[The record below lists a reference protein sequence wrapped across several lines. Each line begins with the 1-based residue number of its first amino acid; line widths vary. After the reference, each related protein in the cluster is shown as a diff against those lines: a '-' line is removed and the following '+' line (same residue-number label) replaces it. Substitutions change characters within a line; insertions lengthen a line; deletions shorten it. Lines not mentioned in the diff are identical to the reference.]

1 MLTDE
6 SEGVPLPCLAALG
19 LLGCAEPLCL
29 GGTSPSRHPGSPTHS
44 QPFRPARVSFTL
56 ARAEG
61 ASGSDTDETAPPQPR
76 LVPAVAM
83 GDLSVDPVTF
93 WERLSKLHKMWNVRP
108 AERGNCGHMR
118 K

>member
-1 MLTDE
+1 M
-6 SEGVPLPCLAALG
+6 SGGAWPWAALSR
-19 LLGCAEPLCL
+19 CASVARPRPD
-29 GGTSPSRHPGSPTHS
+29 TQAHPPTPSLSGP
-44 QPFRPARVSFTL
+44 
-56 ARAEG
+56 RAFLSRWRERQG

-108 AERGNCGHMR
+108 AARANVKETRAARIMSPTL
-118 K
+118 KSP